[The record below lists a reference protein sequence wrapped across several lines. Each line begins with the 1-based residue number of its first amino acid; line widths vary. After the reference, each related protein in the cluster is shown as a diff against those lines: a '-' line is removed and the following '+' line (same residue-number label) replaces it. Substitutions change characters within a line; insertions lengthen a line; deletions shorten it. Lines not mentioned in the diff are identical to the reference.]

1 MEKRQPGFPWLALLM
16 FDCDLELWRLPS
28 HSLDSHGLTILSRP
42 TLLYTQQGDRCRH
55 QKIRLEWR
63 RDTHR
68 YRKTPALMEN
78 HFYFPMNWYIR
89 DSGQWKDSYPWQRHL
104 FLFVILLNAD
114 KTNLQTE
121 RPPFYSIVSHK
132 AVNYIWYD
140 YIFRL
145 SCLIVLDIIKLS
157 YDIFR
162 YEGGSK
168 WQG

>member
-1 MEKRQPGFPWLALLM
+1 MERRQPGVSLTGAAHVWLWFRALTIAITFFRFSWLNN
-16 FDCDLELWRLPS
+16 FISSNTSLYSTGWSLPS
-28 HSLDSHGLTILSRP
+28 
-42 TLLYTQQGDRCRH
+42 